1 MLVNKEKNEIAFRPC
16 EEDAEGSMH
25 FYKPAEGRKS
35 PLIRIGARPKAD
47 LIQKMAGVIATN
59 NGVRMYG
66 TLIDGAVVID
76 MGNFGKP

>member
-16 EEDAEGSMH
+16 EEDAEGAMN

-35 PLIRIGARPKAD
+35 PLIRIGAKPKAD